1 MVDVCSR
8 KRRTE
13 GCGKRPSHG
22 VACTKT
28 VEYCA
33 QHAPDGMFDV
43 CSRKCRTEGCGKRP
57 THGVAGTKTAEY
69 CAQHAPDGM
78 VDVCNKKCRTEGCGK
93 KPSFGVTNTRTAE
106 YCAQHARL
114 KCGIE
119 KCREGEVAPHHSG
132 KDIIGNMLPNGA
144 KHQSVHPPATTSPQS
159 EGGQGSRKRVRHP
172 EFTSTASMRPIPRE
186 SAGGAGIMQDR
197 DGQKSLV
204 KRDYSVKAEVQ
215 LSL

>member
-1 MVDVCSR
+1 MECCAQHAPDGMVDVKSR
-8 KRRTE
+8 KCRTE

-22 VACTKT
+22 V
-28 VEYCA
+28 
-33 QHAPDGMFDV
+33 G
-43 CSRKCRTEGCGKRP
+43 
-57 THGVAGTKTAEY
+57 GTKTAEY

-78 VDVCNKKCRTEGCGK
+78 VDVCTKKCRTEGCGK

-114 KCGIE
+114 KCGVE
-119 KCREGEVAPHHSG
+119 GCREGEVDPHHSG

-144 KHQSVHPPATTSPQS
+144 KYQTVHPPATTSPQS

-197 DGQKSLV
+197 DGQKSPV